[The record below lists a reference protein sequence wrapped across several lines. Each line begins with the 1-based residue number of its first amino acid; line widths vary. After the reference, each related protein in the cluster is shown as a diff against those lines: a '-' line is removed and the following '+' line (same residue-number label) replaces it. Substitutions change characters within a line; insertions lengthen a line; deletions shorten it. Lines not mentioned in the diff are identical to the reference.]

1 MHAMRGRTWLG
12 ILAVALAAATLATG
26 CTGAVDKTGEP
37 VVLRM
42 ASTQSDLSSVPPVAY
57 FVQRVEKLSGGSLRI
72 HALDAWG
79 TQSPDHEQQLV
90 HAVSSGSVDLGW
102 SGAGVFDTL
111 GVDSFQALVAPFLV
125 DSVQLETRAL
135 QTPFAPQA
143 LAAVRHAG
151 VVGIAL
157 LPGRMRRPLGV
168 RRPLVSAGDYR
179 GARIAIRPAAV
190 AALTFR
196 ALGARPAGYIPG
208 DISAFDGAEID
219 PYTVM
224 AEGFDSYAHEMTG
237 NVVLWPKAWT
247 IVMNR
252 GTFDRLTPEEQQTL
266 LAAGREAIDSEAA
279 RVAGDTR
286 VAVSTLCA
294 GRLSFRTASAS
305 DRAAMRTAVRS
316 VYTRIERNRLTS
328 RWISAIE
335 RLKATAPPDVARCR
349 PK

>member
-1 MHAMRGRTWLG
+1 MK
-12 ILAVALAAATLATG
+12 IVAVIFGVAVGVLAAG
-26 CTGAVDKTGEP
+26 C
-37 VVLRM
+37 
-42 ASTQSDLSSVPPVAY
+42 
-57 FVQRVEKLSGGSLRI
+57 
-72 HALDAWG
+72 
-79 TQSPDHEQQLV
+79 
-90 HAVSSGSVDLGW
+90 
-102 SGAGVFDTL
+102 GAGVDKAGDAPVPKAVVLTLAAHADDEEEWKPFAAAVARLSHGTLRIKVLQNWRTGTPAEITYERGTVSDVRHDKAQLGVVPARVWDTL